1 MNQADLRC
9 NFPRTGVAVIVTHK
23 RKILFG
29 KRIISPAE
37 FAWQLPGGWIR
48 TGESPE
54 QTAKREV
61 REETGLELRSTR
73 FVAYTNN
80 IFSFRDHSISLYF
93 EAECSNPEMMRVC
106 EPDKCEQWVWMDWQD
121 MTDNLYL
128 PLKLLRDSDYQ
139 PFLSGIYLGHD
150 KS

>member
-1 MNQADLRC
+1 MRQGDHQC
-9 NFPRTGVAVIVTHK
+9 NFPRTGVAVIVIRK

-29 KRIISPAE
+29 KRIISQDE

-61 REETGLELRSTR
+61 REETGLELRSIR

-80 IFSFRDHSISLYF
+80 IFSSEDHSISLYF
-93 EAECSNPEMMRVC
+93 EAECSNPDEMRVC
-106 EPDKCEQWVWMDWQD
+106 EPLKCEQWTWMNWQD
-121 MTDNLYL
+121 VPENLYL
-128 PLKLLRDSDYQ
+128 PLELLRESDYQ
-139 PFLSGIYLGHD
+139 PFLSGTQPSQV

>member
-1 MNQADLRC
+1 MKQVDHRK
-9 NFPRTGVAVIVTHK
+9 NFPRTGVAVIVTHQ

-29 KRIISPAE
+29 KRIISPGE

-48 TGESPE
+48 KGESPE

-61 REETGLELRSTR
+61 REETGLDLKSIR

-80 IFSFRDHSISLYF
+80 IFSSQDHSISLYF
-93 EAECSNPEMMRVC
+93 EAECLNPEVMRAC
-106 EPDKCEQWVWMDWQD
+106 EPHKCEQWLWMNWQD
-121 MTDNLYL
+121 VPDNLYL
-128 PLKLLRDSDYQ
+128 PLELLRDSDYQ
-139 PFLSGIYLGHD
+139 PFLSDTQLSHS